1 MKRAALALVLVF
13 VAACGGETPKPTTPP
28 PTTTSTSTSTELA
41 VGQPSPDFSVKSSAG
56 EALSLGGLKG
66 KYVVVYFYPKDETP
80 GCTKEA
86 CGFRDAFK
94 DISQKAVLIGV
105 SADDDESHKK
115 FIEHWQLPFHL
126 VSDPGGELGKKF
138 GVPFGEKYPGMHSRQ
153 TIVIGPD
160 GSVKKIYRTVDVT
173 KHPAEILGD
182 VS

>member
-1 MKRAALALVLVF
+1 MKYAALALLLI
-13 VAACGGETPKPTTPP
+13 ACGGEAPKPVTP
-28 PTTTSTSTSTELA
+28 PTTTTSTSTELA
-41 VGQPSPDFSVKSSAG
+41 AGQPSPDFSVKTSAG
-56 EALSLGGLKG
+56 ENLSLGGLKG

-94 DISQKAVLIGV
+94 DIGQKAVLIGV

-126 VSDPGGELGKKF
+126 VSDPRGELGKKF
-138 GVPFGEKYPGMHSRQ
+138 GVPFGEKYPGMHARQ

-160 GSVKKIYRTVDVT
+160 GNVKKVYRAVDVT
-173 KHPAEILGD
+173 KHPAEILAD
-182 VS
+182 VTT